1 MDREIPPPP
10 PPICLEQRYP
20 SSQKGGTLIAGG
32 VVDLASHARRMLC
45 PDSYR
50 PAQCDNCGCCALHV
64 HDRPWRVTRGEFG
77 SAGVRILRFIC
88 SRCRAT
94 WRIVPEF
101 LARHLW
107 RTWTTVCRAVGLA
120 GASTG
125 RSAIPERTMR
135 RWKSRLESAAG
146 QLRQVLCG
154 CAEASVSTA
163 ARGAGDLATRLQVVS
178 AVGGGLAAVAA
189 LVHDLAA
196 GVRVT

>member
-1 MDREIPPPP
+1 
-10 PPICLEQRYP
+10 
-20 SSQKGGTLIAGG
+20 
-32 VVDLASHARRMLC
+32 V
-45 PDSYR
+45 
-50 PAQCDNCGCCALHV
+50 CCALHV
-64 HDRPWRVTRGEFG
+64 HDRPWRVTRGELG

-107 RTWTTVCRAVGLA
+107 RTWATVCGAVGMP
-120 GASTG
+120 GAWTG
-125 RSAIPERTMR
+125 RSAVPERTIR

-146 QLRQVLCG
+146 QLGEVLRSCTD
-154 CAEASVSTA
+154 AAVATA
-163 ARGAGDLATRLQVVS
+163 ARGAGVLASRRQVIS

-189 LVHDLAA
+189 LVHVLAA